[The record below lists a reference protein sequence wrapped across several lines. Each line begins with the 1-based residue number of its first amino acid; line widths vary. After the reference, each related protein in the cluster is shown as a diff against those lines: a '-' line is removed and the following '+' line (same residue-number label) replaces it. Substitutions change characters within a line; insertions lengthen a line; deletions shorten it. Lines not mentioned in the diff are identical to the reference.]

1 MKYMHLYTKKNPKKK
16 SQTSKIQFLKIRRSF
31 HNNILKNGI
40 RCFPGF
46 FFSYFRS
53 LLRTDMPGMRL
64 FAGKTRTAMGR
75 LMVKS

>member
-1 MKYMHLYTKKNPKKK
+1 MKYMHLYTKKNPTKK
-16 SQTSKIQFLKIRRSF
+16 SQTSKIQFFKIRRSF

-40 RCFPGF
+40 RCFPG

-64 FAGKTRTAMGR
+64 FAGKTRTAMES